1 MPGSILLTILIPP
14 VHWSGEATAI
24 YKSKDSRREFR
35 TSASLSNVGVFANGR
50 PNFDAAVHPASPAAF
65 SAAGSAAGSDDFN
78 SRRMMSA
85 QAGRSQSFN
94 ESQSVMRR
102 EAIIN
107 RPLPSPPIERFSQ
120 VHLSRIFC
128 KQFGAEIFLW
138 HLCIRNRAST
148 WLGAEIFIAPRPSS
162 VAHD

>member
-1 MPGSILLTILIPP
+1 MPRSTLLTILIPP
-14 VHWSGEATAI
+14 VYLPGEATAI

-65 SAAGSAAGSDDFN
+65 AAAGAAAGGSEDFS

-120 VHLSRIFC
+120 VHLSSS
-128 KQFGAEIFLW
+128 FLW
-138 HLCIRNRAST
+138 NQV
-148 WLGAEIFIAPRPSS
+148 GA
-162 VAHD
+162 